1 MKLVDAYNLLL
12 EDGILDNHRYF
23 SEVYKLFQFRD
34 DQTLK
39 EYLDFIDHEPV
50 AWLEGFP
57 AKLTT
62 KQTFS
67 KPKTALI
74 KLLKKDEVSTALG
87 LSYVNKVYD
96 VVWNTFKK
104 EHQRIL
110 DKRQS
115 NQPRSVLDHF
125 DTESHESLPVPIVRQ
140 FHPPLNGLRSVS
152 GSITEIGNESLPDLE
167 VGTCRGEY
175 RKEENQKSPEERIRI
190 LKDVLFRLCE
200 SLPAGTSDAFRLLV
214 ETV

>member
-50 AWLEGFP
+50 AWLEGLP
-57 AKLTT
+57 AKLTS
-62 KQTFS
+62 KQTFA
-67 KPKTALI
+67 KPKTAVI
-74 KLLKKDEVSTALG
+74 KLLKKEEVSDVLG
-87 LSYVNKVYD
+87 LGYVNKLHD
-96 VVWNTFKK
+96 VVWDTFKK

-125 DTESHESLPVPIVRQ
+125 DTESYESLPPVPVLRQ
-140 FHPPLNGLRSVS
+140 PSVKS
-152 GSITEIGNESLPDLE
+152 RMNTETCTEIGHESLPDL
-167 VGTCRGEY
+167 T
-175 RKEENQKSPEERIRI
+175 EEKCFEKSPEDRIRI
-190 LKDVLFRLCE
+190 LKDVLFHLCE